1 MLGSN
6 GSLKNR
12 TDGLNKTIT
21 DLGNQKARAKAASDA
36 ELSVMRTRFI
46 ALDKMVAQM
55 NSTGAY
61 LSQQFAAMN
70 KSK

>member
-46 ALDKMVAQM
+46 ALDRW
-55 NSTGAY
+55 SPR
-61 LSQQFAAMN
+61 
-70 KSK
+70 

>member
-1 MLGSN
+1 
-6 GSLKNR
+6 
-12 TDGLNKTIT
+12 
-21 DLGNQKARAKAASDA
+21 
-36 ELSVMRTRFI
+36 MRTRFI

-70 KSK
+70 KSSK

>member
-1 MLGSN
+1 
-6 GSLKNR
+6 
-12 TDGLNKTIT
+12 
-21 DLGNQKARAKAASDA
+21 
-36 ELSVMRTRFI
+36 MRTRFI

-70 KSK
+70 KSSSNP

>member
-21 DLGNQKARAKAASDA
+21 DPAIKARAKAASDA